1 MAAEPSRLALVA
13 IGDDALLLIVQH
25 ITESKQ
31 RPARTILRVLSA
43 LSRTCHQVH
52 VAVIGRVN
60 GTLPALDPSTHLGL
74 PHHCLLAAGWPTANR
89 DDAGESRL
97 VSAEL
102 RGLPVDVW
110 AATAH
115 VVPAQLTWTIEN
127 FKGLDCERVTTRSL
141 APWKSCPCCGPLT
154 GPAFEPSCGWQM
166 YSPPFRQGPHTW
178 RLLILCGTSGS
189 HPRRIGC
196 AGLPHPCSRPYA
208 RSEHAF
214 PAQPQR
220 RRSRAAPA
228 RRASA
233 PLGVCRRSGRGDAA
247 VWLGARTHG
256 SHRATGECTHVFFTA
271 RWLHDG
277 CFVCVVQV
285 REAHFTLTVHN
296 RRRHDKTIV
305 RYARH
310 DFEACHRDWGFRELI
325 PLHDLDEASPRGSHG
340 ARTL

>member
-60 GTLPALDPSTHLGL
+60 
-74 PHHCLLAAGWPTANR
+74 
-89 DDAGESRL
+89 
-97 VSAEL
+97 EL

-127 FKGLDCERVTTRSL
+127 FKGLDCER
-141 APWKSCPCCGPLT
+141 
-154 GPAFEPSCGWQM
+154 M

-178 RLLILCGTSGS
+178 RLLIFPNGDEVER
-189 HPRRIGC
+189 HRPAAR
-196 AGLPHPCSRPYA
+196 PHLS
-208 RSEHAF
+208 AF
-214 PAQPQR
+214 VDVA
-220 RRSRAAPA
+220 
-228 RRASA
+228 
-233 PLGVCRRSGRGDAA
+233 DAA
-247 VWLGARTHG
+247 MLPYGW
-256 SHRATGECTHVFFTA
+256 
-271 RWLHDG
+271 
-277 CFVCVVQV
+277 V

-325 PLHDLDEASPRGSHG
+325 PLHDLDEASAGFVHNGTLTLQCKVSERAQQHHHQQRHRATGAASSYVGSSASSTSLGSEDNNNRRRSAIAALAHRFRSLF
-340 ARTL
+340 RTSQRRTRRNEALYRDLRVADPPADDAIDVT